1 MTSWSDLDYDVL
13 EHIVAFLPLAD
24 HHRFSA
30 VCRNWRWVAK
40 HKHCSPCAQLP
51 WLVMRQ
57 EASGVRRKFF
67 NLTENREYYIDIP
80 HLYEQ
85 YCCGSSYG
93 WLFIVDRKFKARLL
107 NPFTSELYELP
118 EFPKMDAEMNRGRIV
133 KAILSDD
140 PSVKSDFTVVFLY
153 AWDKQA
159 MFWRNGDSAWT
170 YIRCKKGTIKEAV
183 FFQGRLYVVYSMGS
197 IYTIKLGRN
206 PTARL
211 AGPKG
216 PPSSPLM
223 GVCYLVDFMDELLLV
238 HRSLKNLGDSS
249 DRHVVTKHFD
259 VHKVDLESRRLSPCM
274 DLGDYAIFLGVSSP
288 VVVDSKQFQGCKRNS
303 IYFTDVHV
311 FCKLSS
317 REYGCHDLGVYDMKK
332 DVVEPYYP
340 PEIFQPIHEPPIWLT
355 PNCNTCTFN

>member
-1 MTSWSDLDYDVL
+1 MTNWSDLGYDVAG
-13 EHIVAFLPLAD
+13 HILAFLPLAD

-30 VCRNWRWVAK
+30 VCHNWRWVAK

-93 WLFIVDRKFKARLL
+93 WLFVVDHKFKGRLL

-118 EFPKMDAEMNRGRIV
+118 EFPKMEANMCWGRIM

-153 AWDKQA
+153 ARDMQA
-159 MFWRNGDSAWT
+159 VFWRPGDSAWT
-170 YIRCKKGTIKEAV
+170 YIRCIQGTIKDAV
-183 FFQGRLYVVYSMGS
+183 FFQGRLYVVYSMGL
-197 IYTIKLGRN
+197 IYTIKLGPK

-211 AGPKG
+211 AGPRG
-216 PPSSPLM
+216 PPLM
-223 GVCYLVDFMDELLLV
+223 GFCYLVDFMDELLLV
-238 HRSLKNLGDSS
+238 HRNLRFIGGMK
-249 DRHVVTKHFD
+249 DRHLLTDKFD
-259 VHKVDLESRRLSPCM
+259 VHKVDLKGKRMSPCT

-288 VVVDSKQFQGCKRNS
+288 VVVDSRQFQGCKRNS
-303 IYFTDVHV
+303 IYFTDTS
-311 FCKLSS
+311 FKLSS
-317 REYGCHDLGVYDMKK
+317 REYGRDDLGVYDMKEGI
-332 DVVEPYYP
+332 VEPYYP
-340 PEIFQPIHEPPIWLT
+340 PEIFQPFDEPPIWLT
-355 PNCNTCTFN
+355 PNCNRLLIK